1 MAELQGVAAKAP
13 MFPSSG
19 FFFRAST
26 KTGGALQEPRV
37 LALHYDEA
45 SWAKSGNFCWAHL
58 IHSGTHYDLLE
69 WVAADRW
76 AKRNDQLWKQC
87 MKEAGG

>member
-1 MAELQGVAAKAP
+1 MKHPTETQPLSTSRTSLFVSVVRGILLTPTVPMAELKGVAAKAP
-13 MFPSSG
+13 KFPISG

-45 SWAKSGNFCWAHL
+45 S
-58 IHSGTHYDLLE
+58 
-69 WVAADRW
+69 
-76 AKRNDQLWKQC
+76 
-87 MKEAGG
+87 